1 MLMKKLVP
9 HFVPYACC
17 GLITMSQKFYKN
29 CLKIFPSMLALRLM
43 FSETK
48 NYAGIIGLGPWALLL
63 HIIKPD
69 ITAMVID
76 LQYEVSQNCK

>member
-1 MLMKKLVP
+1 
-9 HFVPYACC
+9 
-17 GLITMSQKFYKN
+17 
-29 CLKIFPSMLALRLM
+29 MLALCLM

-76 LQYEVSQNCK
+76 LYNYSMKYHRTVSNIDAL